1 MPGIHDIRIVL
12 GDWRTLRPD
21 ASGLRH
27 EVFVI
32 EQNVPPEIEM
42 DEFDEV
48 SLHAVAYLADGG
60 AIATARLLPDNHI
73 GRMAVRKSA
82 RGQGIG
88 GRVLAALV
96 ERAAQEGRPSVVLN
110 AQTHA
115 RAFYEA
121 HGFSA
126 AGPEFMEAG
135 IAHITMTREL
145 DAAA

>member
-1 MPGIHDIRIVL
+1 
-12 GDWRTLRPD
+12 
-21 ASGLRH
+21 
-27 EVFVI
+27 
-32 EQNVPPEIEM
+32 
-42 DEFDEV
+42 
-48 SLHAVAYLADGG
+48 
-60 AIATARLLPDNHI
+60 
-73 GRMAVRKSA
+73 
-82 RGQGIG
+82 
-88 GRVLAALV
+88 V